1 MINPPNPKRFF
12 AAYVE
17 EAINIR
23 LGMCHPSV
31 TTYLTDLLASNLHIS
46 KVELTRKFE
55 QVISE
60 LKARQRSEELLQRA
74 LHRSMADKALF
85 WLGVYPERLAEVGR
99 RDMLRMQGVRSYEVV
114 WRLSRPDD
122 EPSKDVFQTLHR
134 QFDECAHG
142 LRLAREGWEAD
153 AEV

>member
-1 MINPPNPKRFF
+1 MINHPDPKRFF

-31 TTYLTDLLASNLHIS
+31 TTYLTDLLASNLHVS

-55 QVISE
+55 QVVSE
-60 LKARQRSEELLQRA
+60 LKARQRTEELLQRA
-74 LHRSMADKALF
+74 LHRSMADRVLF
-85 WLGVYPERLAEVGR
+85 WLGVYPERFAEVGR

-134 QFDECAHG
+134 QFDECVRG